1 MAVEMLNSTVTELA
15 SYVNSTQAA
24 LTQCTNNS
32 NTIAKEVNTV
42 TGNLEEARIMTL
54 SNIFIFIT
62 NCRLKEL

>member
-42 TGNLEEARIMTL
+42 TGNIEEARIMTL
-54 SNIFIFIT
+54 SNNYLHFY
-62 NCRLKEL
+62 N